1 MGQDTNKGAEH
12 AGGVRQMAQ
21 AGLRELFP
29 GYFALV
35 MATGIISL
43 ACGMLGLPVLAQA
56 LFRLNII
63 NYAVIAALMVA
74 RLIRYPRLM
83 LADLTDHSRGPGFF
97 TSIAGS
103 CVLGT
108 QFVVIGHDSPMAWVL
123 WGVGVALWFMV
134 IYAFFAAVTAMRGVK
149 PDLETGINGA
159 WLIAIVGTQSVAIL
173 STLLLPTAGTYETAL
188 TTFALIMYL
197 MGCML
202 YLTIIPLILYRFT
215 FFRLT
220 PAELTGPYWIN
231 MGAVAITTLAG
242 DILILNAGRSP
253 LLTTLLPFLKG
264 LTLYFWATATWW
276 IPLLL
281 ILGVWRHLYRRFPLR
296 YSPQY
301 WGMVFPLGMY
311 TACTTRLSQAVNLP
325 LLAPATPYLL
335 AIALLAWGLTFAGLV
350 HELVRDFGRAR
361 LPESPAP
368 HG

>member
-1 MGQDTNKGAEH
+1 MERGTSDEVGYATGLWH
-12 AGGVRQMAQ
+12 MVQ

-29 GYFALV
+29 GYFALI

-43 ACGMLGLPVLAQA
+43 ACGMLGLPILAQA
-56 LFRLNII
+56 LFRLNIV
-63 NYAVIAALMVA
+63 NYAVIATLMLA
-74 RLIRYPRLM
+74 RLIGYPRLM
-83 LADLTDHSRGPGFF
+83 LADLTDHARGPGFF

-108 QFVVIGHDSPMAWVL
+108 QFVVIGHENGVAWIL
-123 WGVGVALWFMV
+123 WGVGVTLSFTV
-134 IYAFFAAVTAMRGVK
+134 IYAFFAAVTLRGVK

-159 WLIAIVGTQSVAIL
+159 WLIATVGSQSIAIL
-173 STLLLPTAGTYETAL
+173 STLLLPTAGAYKTAL
-188 TTFALIMYL
+188 VTFALIMYL
-197 MGCML
+197 MGCMT

-220 PAELTGPYWIN
+220 PAELTPPYWIN

-242 DILILNAGRSP
+242 ATLIMNAGRSS
-253 LLTTLLPFLKG
+253 LLTAILPFLKG

-281 ILGVWRHLYRRFPLR
+281 ILGVWRHLYRHFPLR

-311 TACTTRLSQAVNLP
+311 TACTIRLSQAVDLP
-325 LLAPATPYLL
+325 LLAPVTPYLL
-335 AIALLAWGLTFAGLV
+335 AIALFAWSLTFAGLI
-350 HELVRDFGRAR
+350 HELVRDFGRPR
-361 LPESPAP
+361 LPESPARP
-368 HG
+368 H